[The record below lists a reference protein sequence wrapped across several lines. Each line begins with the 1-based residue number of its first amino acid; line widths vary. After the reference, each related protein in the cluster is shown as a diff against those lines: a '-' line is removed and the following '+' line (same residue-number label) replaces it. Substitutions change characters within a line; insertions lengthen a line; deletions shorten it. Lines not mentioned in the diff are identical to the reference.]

1 MQIDKNYFGYWLLII
16 FVNHTYIPHIIC
28 MCIRVAAAAEEIV
41 HEVVAE
47 PQESQGQA
55 PPQEVCGEAAQGPA
69 DPSTEQQTQA
79 KPRCMFCYF
88 KL

>member
-1 MQIDKNYFGYWLLII
+1 MKTISGIGYLYIF
-16 FVNHTYIPHIIC
+16 FVNHACIPHIIC

-55 PPQEVCGEAAQGPA
+55 LQQEVRGELAQGPA
-69 DPSTEQQTQA
+69 DPSAKQQMQG
-79 KPRCMFCYF
+79 KPRCTIY
-88 KL
+88 